1 MPFGAVLSPRRRR
14 LSSALAS
21 GQSFMNPHPRAVQR
35 GAGPSAL
42 SAKVE
47 NSDGACVLVSEQ
59 FHVEHLRVRVCC
71 VFDLRKVTGG
81 SCSNPVGRWPLI
93 RFPGCHYRHFQN
105 LIPKRTDR
113 LGFTLRAHT

>member
-1 MPFGAVLSPRRRR
+1 MSVWEDVVWSAFLSPRRRR
-14 LSSALAS
+14 LSSALSS
-21 GQSFMNPHPRAVQR
+21 GQSFMNPHPRAVEE

-71 VFDLRKVTGG
+71 VLDL
-81 SCSNPVGRWPLI
+81 
-93 RFPGCHYRHFQN
+93 
-105 LIPKRTDR
+105 
-113 LGFTLRAHT
+113 

>member
-1 MPFGAVLSPRRRR
+1 MPFGAVHSPRRRR

-21 GQSFMNPHPRAVQR
+21 GQSFMNPHPRAAQK

-71 VFDLRKVTGG
+71 VLDLREGNRTLVFKPSG
-81 SCSNPVGRWPLI
+81 PVAINSLSWLSL
-93 RFPGCHYRHFQN
+93 QT
-105 LIPKRTDR
+105 LPKSDT
-113 LGFTLRAHT
+113 

>member
-1 MPFGAVLSPRRRR
+1 
-14 LSSALAS
+14 
-21 GQSFMNPHPRAVQR
+21 MNPHPRAVEE

-71 VFDLRKVTGG
+71 VLDL
-81 SCSNPVGRWPLI
+81 
-93 RFPGCHYRHFQN
+93 
-105 LIPKRTDR
+105 
-113 LGFTLRAHT
+113 